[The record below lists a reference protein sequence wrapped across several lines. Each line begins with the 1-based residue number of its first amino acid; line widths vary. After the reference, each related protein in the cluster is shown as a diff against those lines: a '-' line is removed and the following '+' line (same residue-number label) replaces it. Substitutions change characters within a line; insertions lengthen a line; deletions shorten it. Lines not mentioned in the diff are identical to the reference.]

1 MAPDFPTTHAYIAF
15 AYIRRGDFDTAL
27 ELLDR
32 MPSKAPG
39 YAAYLGQLYALSG
52 RHDDARAEIVR
63 LIALSSDQYVAAY
76 DIATIHAALGDV
88 DQAVP
93 LAGTC
98 LHGPI
103 ATEVGIVVDSITI
116 PDTVSGTE
124 TPACRQGIVA
134 ILAPL
139 ACQIRGARQRR
150 CPGVPDAQFAQ
161 AVR

>member
-88 DQAVP
+88 DQAFHWLE
-93 LAGTC
+93 LAFTDRSQ
-98 LHGPI
+98 LK
-103 ATEVGIVVDSITI
+103 
-116 PDTVSGTE
+116 
-124 TPACRQGIVA
+124 
-134 ILAPL
+134 
-139 ACQIRGARQRR
+139 
-150 CPGVPDAQFAQ
+150 
-161 AVR
+161 